1 MMAAMCVAIL
11 SVGSLFESLDVTL
24 AIVAGLVV
32 LLIDTEYGFRPGLA
46 VFLVAGILSLLLP
59 IKTPA
64 VLFLSFG
71 GWYPLVQKK
80 INMLPAIWALVL
92 KLLLFNA
99 VLAALLWLSAFVTG
113 VKDATWVIATLFV
126 VGNICFYMYD
136 ILLDRFMIW
145 YILKLRSRLKF

>member
-1 MMAAMCVAIL
+1 MAAMCVAIL
-11 SVGSLFESLDVTL
+11 SIGSLFESLDVTL

-59 IKTPA
+59 MKTPA
-64 VLFLSFG
+64 VLFLAFG

-80 INMLPAIWALVL
+80 INMLPAIWALLL
-92 KLLLFNA
+92 KLVLFNA

-113 VKDATWVIATLFV
+113 VKDATWVVVLLFV

-136 ILLDRFMIW
+136 ILLDRFMLW